1 MSNGNEPGRGSVS
14 VKPSSPVT
22 GKKGTPKTYS
32 ECIRFGG
39 TPEMC
44 RKAFPKSA
52 APAPRK

>member
-22 GKKGTPKTYS
+22 GKKGTPKTYA